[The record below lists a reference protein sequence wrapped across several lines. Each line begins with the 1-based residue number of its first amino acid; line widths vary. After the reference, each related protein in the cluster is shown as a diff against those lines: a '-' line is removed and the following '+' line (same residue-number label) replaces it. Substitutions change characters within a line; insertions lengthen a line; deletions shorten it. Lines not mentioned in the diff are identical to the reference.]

1 MSVSVQTADFC
12 VQEEYQRAVSEAGD
26 AGAVVLFTGLVREF
40 HQSDDSQVQSLTLEH
55 YPGMTEKALAAIE
68 TQAHE
73 RWPLLASRI
82 VHRVGCLAAQD
93 QIVLVI
99 AASAHRGEAF
109 AAAEFMMDYLK
120 SRAPF
125 WKKQTSG
132 GDSQWIESR
141 ESDADALRRWD

>member
-1 MSVSVQTADFC
+1 
-12 VQEEYQRAVSEAGD
+12 
-26 AGAVVLFTGLVREF
+26 
-40 HQSDDSQVQSLTLEH
+40 
-55 YPGMTEKALAAIE
+55 
-68 TQAHE
+68 
-73 RWPLLASRI
+73 

-125 WKKQTSG
+125 WKKQASG
-132 GDSQWIESR
+132 DHSEWIESR

>member
-1 MSVSVQTADFC
+1 MSVSVQYSDFR
-12 VQEEYQRAVSEAGD
+12 VQEEYQCVVDEAGD

-40 HQSDDSQVQSLTLEH
+40 HQSGSSQVQTLTLEH
-55 YPGMTEKALAAIE
+55 YPGMTEKALIDIE
-68 TQAHE
+68 AQAHK

-93 QIVLVI
+93 QIVLVV

-125 WKKQTSG
+125 WKKQASG
-132 GDSQWIESR
+132 DRSEWIESR
-141 ESDADALRRWD
+141 DSDADALRRWD

>member
-1 MSVSVQTADFC
+1 MSVSVQISDFR
-12 VQEEYQRAVSEAGD
+12 VQEEYQSVVDEAGD

-40 HQSDDSQVQSLTLEH
+40 HQSGSSQVQTLTLEH
-55 YPGMTEKALAAIE
+55 YPGMTEKALMDIE
-68 TQAHE
+68 AQAHK

-125 WKKQTSG
+125 WKKQAS
-132 GDSQWIESR
+132 DDRSEWIESR

>member
-1 MSVSVQTADFC
+1 MSVSVQTSNFR
-12 VQEEYQRAVSEAGD
+12 VQEEYQRVVDEAGD

-40 HQSDDSQVQSLTLEH
+40 HQSGSSKVQTLTLEH
-55 YPGMTEKALAAIE
+55 YPGMTEKALIDIE
-68 TQAHE
+68 AQAHK

-93 QIVLVI
+93 QIVLVV

-125 WKKQTSG
+125 WKKQAR
-132 GDSQWIESR
+132 GDRSEWIESR

>member
-1 MSVSVQTADFC
+1 MSVAVQTSDFC
-12 VQEEYQRAVSEAGD
+12 VQEEYQRVVDEAGD

-40 HQSDDSQVQSLTLEH
+40 HQSGSSQVQTLTLEH
-55 YPGMTEKALAAIE
+55 YPGMTEKALMDIE
-68 TQAHE
+68 SQAHK

-125 WKKQTSG
+125 WKKQASG
-132 GDSQWIESR
+132 DHSEWIESR

>member
-1 MSVSVQTADFC
+1 MSVSVQSSDFR
-12 VQEEYQRAVSEAGD
+12 VQEEYQRVVDEAGD

-40 HQSDDSQVQSLTLEH
+40 HQSGSSKVQTLTLEH
-55 YPGMTEKALAAIE
+55 YPGMTEKALIDIE
-68 TQAHE
+68 AQAHK

-93 QIVLVI
+93 QIVLVV
-99 AASAHRGEAF
+99 AASAHRGDAF

-125 WKKQTSG
+125 WKKQASG
-132 GDSQWIESR
+132 DRSEWIESR

>member
-1 MSVSVQTADFC
+1 MSVSVQTSDFR
-12 VQEEYQRAVSEAGD
+12 VQEEYQRAVDEAGD

-40 HQSDDSQVQSLTLEH
+40 HQSGSSQVQTLTLEH
-55 YPGMTEKALAAIE
+55 YPGMTEKALMDIE
-68 TQAHE
+68 AKAHK

-125 WKKQTSG
+125 GRSRRAATTRSG
-132 GDSQWIESR
+132 SR
-141 ESDADALRRWD
+141 AARATRMR